1 MGYFLDMTSVALILI
16 LPLLAAIFVEVLVIV
31 IIYKIAS
38 SIASS
43 NKTGKMDLNVS
54 PEDWAEKRNEEKG
67 IDN

>member
-1 MGYFLDMTSVALILI
+1 MGYFLDMMRGEGMALILI
-16 LPLLAAIFVEVLVIV
+16 LPLLAFIFVVVLVIV

-38 SIASS
+38 S
-43 NKTGKMDLNVS
+43 NKTGNMDPNVS

>member
-1 MGYFLDMTSVALILI
+1 MGDFLDMTRVALILI

-38 SIASS
+38 S
-43 NKTGKMDLNVS
+43 NKTGNMDLNVS